1 MQLPCQELDSVV
13 VGTIR
18 LSGEYLLSPGND
30 AGLSG
35 PDRERAARFRQPEDR
50 NRFITGRRLLAA
62 LLREHLHYPPGPLEL
77 ALTERGRPFLPHA
90 PATAFSISHAGDF
103 VAVALATG
111 GRVGID
117 VEAIRGKLEPGAL
130 AERILSAADFAG
142 FRSLPEAAQRGA
154 FFRAWT
160 GKEAILKAKGT
171 GLLGHVKEISVPLQS
186 SGSAIS
192 HVVDEGGT
200 AWQLQPLPVPEGYV
214 GTVAWDAPGK
224 EVRLRLY
231 AEAELAPP
239 HAP

>member
-18 LSGEYLLSPGND
+18 LSGEPFLSSDHD

-50 NRFITGRRLLAA
+50 NRFITGRRLLSA

-90 PATAFSISHAGDF
+90 PATAFSISHAGDL

-117 VEAIRGKLEPGAL
+117 VEAIRGKLEPGPL
-130 AERILSAADFAG
+130 AERILSAA
-142 FRSLPEAAQRGA
+142 
-154 FFRAWT
+154 
-160 GKEAILKAKGT
+160 EAILKAKGT

-214 GTVAWDAPGK
+214 GAVAWDAPGK

-231 AEAELAPP
+231 AEAELTPP
-239 HAP
+239 NAS